1 MKIFLPVF
9 LSVFSLFAGAMRT
22 EAASS
27 AAESN
32 VIMSWVAPYNISA
45 CKAMAQAD
53 FGSCDPKDGLTRIGL
68 QFWVPNTNGT
78 VKYSY
83 NGGIATDADVTWW
96 TNWGHFN
103 GIKILLTVYNNDGS
117 WNWNLARS
125 AFASNRTTLVNA
137 LLTEVDRLNLDGVD
151 IDFEGIGSLDSD
163 RASFNLFIRELSSG
177 LKQRGKLL
185 TVDSFPYIWN
195 APNINWWSDWV
206 GYIDNIHSMG
216 YDDLYEGAT
225 GWQKYSAQ
233 QNYGINAGFDSR
245 TVLMG
250 MPAWDPSLSDW
261 GVSSG
266 RGTSAQAHVQEVR
279 YDLPNGSTGIAI
291 WDMQLL
297 GWQNSDLWCEIVGLK
312 GTSPVNSDPISA
324 FSYSPT
330 DLTVVFTD
338 VSSDSDGT
346 IVSWLWNF
354 GDGNTSGQQNPSHS
368 YGADGNYTV
377 SLAVTDDDGA
387 VDISTQTISVCLDS
401 DNDGVCDAHD
411 LCPGFDDRKDSDG
424 DGIPDGCDKCESK
437 TAVLTPNP
445 LTHSGS
451 GFKSA
456 TLSFQPKDRDV
467 SFTISG
473 ISQKGGAPRNKYT
486 EVVTVTWSD
495 GTNIHTYGVFNG
507 VNFSTVNVNLTGFVQ
522 SVTVRLEDGFDGDSG
537 SGLMSIDF
545 SPVSYCTERETCTD
559 SDNDGVCDVNDGCP
573 LDPDKTAPGKCGC
586 GFADTDI
593 DGDGVPGCSD
603 INDNDP
609 CVPDPNSPKC
619 NADPCREVITDN
631 FETGFG
637 NWIDGGLYAERLTGN
652 SKSGTYSIRL
662 SDNDGA
668 ASSIFSH
675 SLDLSVF
682 SEVTVSF
689 YYYPESM
696 ENGEDFMLEVSTNGG
711 NSYNTLR
718 NWVAGTDFTNN
729 SWKFVTVSVPSFSA
743 GTLFRIRCDAGDR
756 KDKVYIDDIVVTG
769 CSGQKNFATKKSR
782 IPFDENINNK
792 SPEVKIYPN
801 PASQYLNLSFNNYE
815 GKTSIVSVFGVNGQ
829 LMKTILIEVHDQ
841 MVQRID
847 LQGFSGGLYLIRI
860 ADPDNK
866 PLKSERV
873 VIHVNK

>member
-1 MKIFLPVF
+1 
-9 LSVFSLFAGAMRT
+9 
-22 EAASS
+22 
-27 AAESN
+27 
-32 VIMSWVAPYNISA
+32 
-45 CKAMAQAD
+45 
-53 FGSCDPKDGLTRIGL
+53 
-68 QFWVPNTNGT
+68 
-78 VKYSY
+78 
-83 NGGIATDADVTWW
+83 
-96 TNWGHFN
+96 
-103 GIKILLTVYNNDGS
+103 
-117 WNWNLARS
+117 
-125 AFASNRTTLVNA
+125 
-137 LLTEVDRLNLDGVD
+137 
-151 IDFEGIGSLDSD
+151 
-163 RASFNLFIRELSSG
+163 
-177 LKQRGKLL
+177 
-185 TVDSFPYIWN
+185 
-195 APNINWWSDWV
+195 
-206 GYIDNIHSMG
+206 
-216 YDDLYEGAT
+216 
-225 GWQKYSAQ
+225 
-233 QNYGINAGFDSR
+233 
-245 TVLMG
+245 
-250 MPAWDPSLSDW
+250 
-261 GVSSG
+261 
-266 RGTSAQAHVQEVR
+266 
-279 YDLPNGSTGIAI
+279 
-291 WDMQLL
+291 MQLL

-312 GTSPVNSDPISA
+312 GSSPVNSDPIAA
-324 FSYSPT
+324 FSYSAN

-338 VSSDSDGT
+338 ASSDSDGS
-346 IVSWLWNF
+346 IASWLWNF
-354 GDGNTSGQQNPSHS
+354 GDGNTSGQQNPSHT

-387 VDISTQTISVCLDS
+387 VDILTQTTSVCLDS

-411 LCPGFDDRKDSDG
+411 QCPGFDDRKDSDG

-473 ISQKGGAPRNKYT
+473 ISQKGGAPKNKYT
-486 EVVTVTWSD
+486 EVVTITWSD
-495 GTNIHTYGVFNG
+495 GTNIHTYGVFSG

-522 SVTVRLEDGFDGDSG
+522 SVTVRLEDG
-537 SGLMSIDF
+537 LMSIDF
-545 SPVSYCTERETCTD
+545 SPVTYCTERETCTD

-573 LDPDKTAPGKCGC
+573 LDPDKTAPGECGC
-586 GFADTDI
+586 GVADTDI

-637 NWIDGGLYAERLTGN
+637 NWIDGGLYAERLTGKA
-652 SKSGTYSIRL
+652 KSGTYSIRL

-668 ASSIFSH
+668 ASSIFSN
-675 SLDLSVF
+675 SLDLSGF
-682 SEVTVSF
+682 SEVIVSF

-711 NSYNTLR
+711 NSYTTLR

-743 GTLFRIRCDAGDR
+743 GTVFRIRCDAGDR

-769 CSGQKNFATKKSR
+769 CTGQKNFVFKKSR
-782 IPFDENINNK
+782 ITIVETTNYK
-792 SPEVKIYPN
+792 SPEVKVYPN
-801 PASQYLNLSFNNYE
+801 PASQYLNISINNYE

-829 LMKTILIEVHDQ
+829 LLKTILIEVHDHL
-841 MVQRID
+841 VQQID
-847 LQGFSGGLYLIRI
+847 LQGFSDGLYLIRI
-860 ADPDNK
+860 ADSDNK